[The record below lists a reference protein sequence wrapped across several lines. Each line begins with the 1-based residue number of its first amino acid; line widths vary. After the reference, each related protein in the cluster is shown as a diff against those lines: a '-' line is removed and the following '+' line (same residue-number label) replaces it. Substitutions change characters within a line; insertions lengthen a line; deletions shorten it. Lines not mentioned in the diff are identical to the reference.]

1 MWPEE
6 RTEAARG
13 DKVRVR
19 AVPELSKIP
28 VPGSR
33 QIGSSFLGV
42 ILALNVCGH
51 SEYHEPFADGALIRP
66 FSLHGFLDSPKKQV
80 GLKVGCMCVGFLW

>member
-13 DKVRVR
+13 DKVG
-19 AVPELSKIP
+19 ALKTP

-33 QIGSSFLGV
+33 RIGSSFLGV

-51 SEYHEPFADGALIRP
+51 SEYHEPFADGALIWP
-66 FSLHGFLDSPKKQV
+66 LSLHGFLDSPEKQV
-80 GLKVGCMCVGFLW
+80 SLKVGCMCVGFLW

>member
-1 MWPEE
+1 MWSEE

-13 DKVRVR
+13 DKVGAR
-19 AVPELSKIP
+19 AGPELSKIP

-66 FSLHGFLDSPKKQV
+66 LSLHGFLDSPEKQV
-80 GLKVGCMCVGFLW
+80 SLKVGGMCVGFLW